1 LTINAIFTFTF
12 ALIILVWFFRGLAN
26 LQILMTG
33 LAKPLEAITQRLDKL
48 QVERVNTPEQLDQV
62 SNLFRDEKV
71 PKPLKLAW
79 HEFKEAL
86 TFRELDGRPVVRNT
100 EQSSAFFCL
109 TKIDN
114 NWNNQNLSSIGS
126 NLMTL
131 GILGTFLGLTAGLY
145 GFNMSDTENLK
156 SSISHLIG
164 GMQTSFVTS
173 VLGIFFGVLYNA
185 NYRKTLSLVQADF
198 EAFISAIDHKFQRQ
212 TSQEIQDE
220 ILRETRAQS
229 ATLSHLSEDFA
240 LSLNNAFE
248 NKLVP
253 ALDGV
258 NQTLAGIGESTLR
271 NQSQAV
277 DSMVTEFLEKMTASM
292 ESGFSALADKLELAV
307 VKAEAFGQSLERSQS
322 SLASMAE
329 KQDNLQVR
337 ISTLLE
343 QAEGV
348 LSRSGEFLTQMT
360 EANQEL
366 KDVSVGITDSASVI
380 SAQLTRLTELSVEF
394 KDSSHNLL
402 ESSQAM
408 NEMWERHRFT
418 VQESLASLDNGIKS
432 YTHQTTENLGTSL
445 TNFEDSLTA
454 GVDLFSKAST
464 ALADNIG
471 ELEDF
476 FQQLHEQIQSYGEL
490 ARSNGKTDRDSR

>member
-1 LTINAIFTFTF
+1 
-12 ALIILVWFFRGLAN
+12 
-26 LQILMTG
+26 
-33 LAKPLEAITQRLDKL
+33 
-48 QVERVNTPEQLDQV
+48 
-62 SNLFRDEKV
+62 
-71 PKPLKLAW
+71 
-79 HEFKEAL
+79 
-86 TFRELDGRPVVRNT
+86 
-100 EQSSAFFCL
+100 
-109 TKIDN
+109 
-114 NWNNQNLSSIGS
+114 
-126 NLMTL
+126 
-131 GILGTFLGLTAGLY
+131 
-145 GFNMSDTENLK
+145 
-156 SSISHLIG
+156 
-164 GMQTSFVTS
+164 
-173 VLGIFFGVLYNA
+173 
-185 NYRKTLSLVQADF
+185 
-198 EAFISAIDHKFQRQ
+198 
-212 TSQEIQDE
+212 
-220 ILRETRAQS
+220 
-229 ATLSHLSEDFA
+229 
-240 LSLNNAFE
+240 
-248 NKLVP
+248 
-253 ALDGV
+253 
-258 NQTLAGIGESTLR
+258 
-271 NQSQAV
+271 
-277 DSMVTEFLEKMTASM
+277 M